1 MRDTS
6 KTPVP
11 TTTTVICF
19 ANNKGGSGKSTTCC
33 NIGYSLASEGKRV
46 LLIDG
51 DMQMNLTLSLFD
63 DETSLEFAR
72 GGNNLYTAVREQRDL
87 TPYIRQTPSEGLDLI
102 PSSTLMLS
110 LIHI

>member
-72 GGNNLYTAVREQRDL
+72 GGNNLYTCLLYTSDAADADER
-87 TPYIRQTPSEGLDLI
+87 
-102 PSSTLMLS
+102 
-110 LIHI
+110 H